1 MTEIDANLTSQAL
14 NENDELVLS
23 EIDSEIRDMWNIQTE
38 QEKNDIF
45 NQMKER
51 WADFILISS
60 KKY

>member
-38 QEKNDIF
+38 HEKNDIF